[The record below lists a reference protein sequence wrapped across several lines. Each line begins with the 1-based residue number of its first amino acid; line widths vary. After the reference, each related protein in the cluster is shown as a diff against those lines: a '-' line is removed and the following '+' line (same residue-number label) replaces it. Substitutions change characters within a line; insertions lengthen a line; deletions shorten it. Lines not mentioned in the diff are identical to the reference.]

1 MRTSFVTLNVKK
13 ITLRF
18 RYWHTINL
26 DLIFL
31 FLKGLI
37 PSVWETTD
45 IAIEGKNPTSL
56 TFAIIRNQ
64 VRFIDTLKYF
74 QQSLLSLAE
83 SMTDTERENVREICR
98 QFLILKLIHMSK
110 EDEKWVLD
118 FLASGKG
125 MIPYELITDFESL
138 NLRPPEGFFFSY
150 NDFYSSLKE
159 KKHY

>member
-1 MRTSFVTLNVKK
+1 M
-13 ITLRF
+13 
-18 RYWHTINL
+18 
-26 DLIFL
+26 
-31 FLKGLI
+31 
-37 PSVWETTD
+37 
-45 IAIEGKNPTSL
+45 
-56 TFAIIRNQ
+56 
-64 VRFIDTLKYF
+64 
-74 QQSLLSLAE
+74 SLAE

-138 NLRPPEGFFFSY
+138 NLRPPEGVFFSY